1 MKKALVLLVA
11 GTLSTQAAQ
20 IHFALSPPGTDV
32 AVGLSPSNE
41 VPAVTNSSGSGNTI
55 GGGIVFDT
63 DTSILHVEVGYGS
76 AAGFTDLTGEPVAMH
91 IHSPAPAGQEAG
103 ILVNLLP
110 YNIATNPAKGGF
122 ILGDIPYPT
131 NSVPFL
137 MSGSNYLNIHTVIN
151 PGGEIRGQLV
161 QVVVTATNSPP
172 SVTCPPGATAE
183 CGAAA
188 TATALVSDPDN
199 DALTIEWKLNGA
211 SVQTNS
217 LPAGGTSAGTNV
229 VFSEVLSLGTNLIA
243 ITVTD
248 SAGNSA
254 SCATT
259 VRVVDTTPPV
269 IETVSAKPSV
279 IWPPNHKMVNV
290 RVSAKVT
297 DTCGT
302 TTWKILSVSSN
313 EAADAKGSGKTAP
326 DWKITGAHTLQLRAE
341 RAGNGQGRIY
351 TITIQATDQSGN
363 TSEKTVRVSVPHD
376 QSKKK
381 K

>member
-1 MKKALVLLVA
+1 
-11 GTLSTQAAQ
+11 
-20 IHFALSPPGTDV
+20 
-32 AVGLSPSNE
+32 
-41 VPAVTNSSGSGNTI
+41 
-55 GGGIVFDT
+55 
-63 DTSILHVEVGYGS
+63 
-76 AAGFTDLTGEPVAMH
+76 
-91 IHSPAPAGQEAG
+91 GQEAG
-103 ILVNLLP
+103 VLVNLLP
-110 YNIATNPAKGGF
+110 YNIATNPVKGGF

-137 MSGSNYLNIHTVIN
+137 MSGSNYLNIHTVLN

-188 TATALVSDPDN
+188 TVTALVSDPDN

-254 SCATT
+254 S
-259 VRVVDTTPPV
+259 
-269 IETVSAKPSV
+269 
-279 IWPPNHKMVNV
+279 
-290 RVSAKVT
+290 
-297 DTCGT
+297 
-302 TTWKILSVSSN
+302 
-313 EAADAKGSGKTAP
+313 
-326 DWKITGAHTLQLRAE
+326 
-341 RAGNGQGRIY
+341 
-351 TITIQATDQSGN
+351 
-363 TSEKTVRVSVPHD
+363 
-376 QSKKK
+376 
-381 K
+381 